1 MATFTLRK
9 KKIVGDGQDHSLA
22 LRQQELHNEGER
34 VLADL
39 QIEQLLSELGT
50 VCFVGSYALG
60 LMVWRDIDIT
70 VFCDTYDPE
79 RCFEALRPL
88 VRHPRV
94 KKLRWDNERG
104 PLHATDWLP
113 DGYYWGVRYWTDER
127 IEWKLDIWVLPRNAE
142 AAKRKE
148 FEAFRAALTPETRR
162 AILRIKDAWRAN
174 PDYRSMAVY
183 DAVLTHGARTIED
196 LHAHLQRRQG

>member
-1 MATFTLRK
+1 MGEDQAYA
-9 KKIVGDGQDHSLA
+9 LA
-22 LRQQELHNEGER
+22 RQQDELHSEGEQ

-39 QIEQLLSELGT
+39 QIESLLSALGS
-50 VCFVGSYALG
+50 VRFVGSYALG
-60 LMVWRDIDIT
+60 LMVWRDIDVA
-70 VFCDTYDPE
+70 VFCDAYDPDT
-79 RCFEALRPL
+79 CFEALRPL

-104 PLHATDWLP
+104 RMHATDWLP
-113 DGYYWGVRYWTDER
+113 DGYYWGVRYWTDAN
-127 IEWKLDIWVLPRNAE
+127 IEWKLDIWILPREAE
-142 AAKRKE
+142 AARLRE
-148 FEAFRAALTPETRR
+148 FEAFQAALTPDTRS

-196 LHAHLQRRQG
+196 LRAYLQRRQG

>member
-1 MATFTLRK
+1 MA
-9 KKIVGDGQDHSLA
+9 DEQDLLLA
-22 LRQQELHNEGER
+22 LHQDELHSEGER
-34 VLADL
+34 VLEDL
-39 QIEQLLSELGT
+39 QVVPLLSALGS
-50 VCFVGSYALG
+50 VRFVGSFALG

-70 VFCDTYDPE
+70 VFCDDYDPE

-113 DGYYWGVRYWTDER
+113 NGYYWGVRYWTDEH
-127 IEWKLDIWVLPRNAE
+127 IEWKLDIWLLPRDAE
-142 AAKRKE
+142 STKRKE
-148 FEAFRAALTPETRR
+148 FEAFQAALTPETRR
-162 AILRIKDAWRAN
+162 AILRIKDAWRSN

-196 LHAHLQRRQG
+196 LRDYLQRRQG

>member
-1 MATFTLRK
+1 MGEEEDYL
-9 KKIVGDGQDHSLA
+9 LA
-22 LRQQELHNEGER
+22 RQQDELHNEGER
-34 VLADL
+34 VLVDL
-39 QIEQLLSELGT
+39 QIEPLLSALGA
-50 VCFVGSYALG
+50 VRFVGSYALG

-70 VFCDTYDPE
+70 VFCDTYDPDT
-79 RCFEALRPL
+79 CFEALRPL

-104 PLHATDWLP
+104 KLHATDWLP

-127 IEWKLDIWVLPRNAE
+127 VEWKLDIWLMPRDTE
-142 AAKRKE
+142 SAKLKE
-148 FEAFRAALTPETRR
+148 FEAFQAALTPETCR

-183 DAVLTHGARTIED
+183 DAVLKHGARTVDD
-196 LHAHLQRRQG
+196 LRDYLQRRQG